1 MNTTATQ
8 SMQSI
13 LPSSVAPLNT
23 SLEPTTETVDDE
35 EYHMVLLAI
44 YSTVLL
50 TGTISFGLMM
60 HIMKSSSTS
69 VTSVAVLNLIFT
81 HFIFLLTV
89 PFRIY
94 YYANHDWNLGLD
106 WCRVVSVMIHTHMY
120 MSFIFYVIIL
130 VTRLM
135 MFYRKTRPVAQF
147 HRIHALLVSAV
158 VWIVVLVVVPCIIFF
173 CYGQSGEEGSKANQD
188 KRCFKFGKSM
198 NSTAAK
204 AFNYII
210 SAVIIVVA
218 TVLTALQANVL
229 KVLYKKHQRGCTSQ
243 QEFWAQL
250 KSLFFALIMVVC
262 FVPYH
267 IFRMVYI
274 RNVELESINEVFLS
288 LTTLNC
294 LDMLTFLGN
303 KTCYMCFLWRAA

>member
-8 SMQSI
+8 STN
-13 LPSSVAPLNT
+13 LPNT
-23 SLEPTTETVDDE
+23 SLEPTVKAAQED
-35 EYHMVLLAI
+35 YHMVLVAI
-44 YSTVLL
+44 YSMVLL
-50 TGTISFGLMM
+50 TGTISLSLMM
-60 HIMKSSSTS
+60 HIMKSNSTS

-81 HFIFLLTV
+81 HFVFLLTV

-94 YYANHDWNLGLD
+94 YYAHHHWNLGLN
-106 WCRVVSVMIHTHMY
+106 WCRVVSGMIHIHMY
-120 MSFIFYVIIL
+120 MSFIFYVVIL
-130 VTRLM
+130 ITRLM
-135 MFYRKTRPVAQF
+135 TFYRKARPLSQF
-147 HRIHALLVSAV
+147 HRIHALLISAV
-158 VWIVVLVVVPCIIFF
+158 VWIVVLVVVTCIIYF
-173 CYGQSGEEGSKANQD
+173 CYGKDMDKMSKD
-188 KRCFKFGKSM
+188 SEKERCFNFGSSI
-198 NSTAAK
+198 NPAARV
-204 AFNYII
+204 FNYII
-210 SAVIIVVA
+210 STVIIVA
-218 TVLTALQANVL
+218 AIVLTALQANVL

-267 IFRMVYI
+267 IFRVVYLGNI
-274 RNVELESINEVFLS
+274 GLENINEVFLS

>member
-1 MNTTATQ
+1 MNTTTTQ
-8 SMQSI
+8 SMQSTLI
-13 LPSSVAPLNT
+13 SSVAPPHT
-23 SLEPTTETVDDE
+23 SHEPTDKPQQE
-35 EYHMVLLAI
+35 EYHIVLVVI
-44 YSTVLL
+44 YSIVLL
-50 TGTISFGLMM
+50 TGTISLSLMM

-81 HFIFLLTV
+81 HFVFLLTV

-94 YYANHDWNLGLD
+94 YYTNDHWNLGLN

-130 VTRLM
+130 ITRLM
-135 MFYRKTRPVAQF
+135 TFYRKARPVAQF

-158 VWIVVLVVVPCIIFF
+158 VWIVVLVVVPCIVYFR
-173 CYGQSGEEGSKANQD
+173 YGKDMDKKSKHS
-188 KRCFKFGKSM
+188 KKERCFNFGS
-198 NSTAAK
+198 SIDPAARV
-204 AFNYII
+204 FNYVI
-210 SAVIIVVA
+210 STVIITAA

-267 IFRMVYI
+267 IFRIVYLGNI
-274 RNVELESINEVFLS
+274 GLENINEVFLS